1 MTDVALAEA
10 ADFYRIDASL
20 TLDAKRRVALGQYMT
35 PVQIGRFMASLC
47 WDTLGAL
54 RVLDQ
59 GAGVG
64 SLTAAFAERICAETA
79 GPRSVEFVCYLALDD
94 IPMESMT

>member
-35 PVQIGRFMASLC
+35 PVQIGRFMASL
-47 WDTLGAL
+47 
-54 RVLDQ
+54 
-59 GAGVG
+59 
-64 SLTAAFAERICAETA
+64 F
-79 GPRSVEFVCYLALDD
+79 
-94 IPMESMT
+94 